1 MLFLYI
7 AAAVCVVVCAADAV
21 MMALALQAFRK
32 WRGSVL
38 ARFADMDA
46 MIAALP
52 DVMKQE
58 SKMRMNPALTFTSVE
73 EALCAV
79 YGLSAETAAR
89 LTGIRSMLEETAKAD
104 DGEREERSAQDR
116 KNGVDIT
123 EDVMNMLRYSVEDA
137 FGALRGN
144 GGDGE

>member
-7 AAAVCVVVCAADAV
+7 AAAVCVVVCAANAV
-21 MMALALQAFRK
+21 MLALALRAFCK

-38 ARFADMDA
+38 ARFADLDA

-52 DVMKQE
+52 AVL
-58 SKMRMNPALTFTSVE
+58 RE
-73 EALCAV
+73 E
-79 YGLSAETAAR
+79 LSSSEPD
-89 LTGIRSMLEETAKAD
+89 AD
-104 DGEREERSAQDR
+104 DREERSAQDR

>member
-7 AAAVCVVVCAADAV
+7 AAAVCVVVCAANAV
-21 MMALALQAFRK
+21 TLLLAVRAFCK

-38 ARFADMDA
+38 ARFADLDA
-46 MIAALP
+46 MVAALP
-52 DVMKQE
+52 GVMKQE
-58 SKMRMNPALTFTSVE
+58 SELRMNPALTFTSVE
-73 EALCAV
+73 EAICAV
-79 YGLSAETAAR
+79 YGLSTETAAR
-89 LTGIRSMLEETAKAD
+89 LTGIRAMLEEKAEAD
-104 DGEREERSAQDR
+104 DEREERSAQDR

>member
-1 MLFLYI
+1 MVSALLAAIGFMMVGAVLGVI
-7 AAAVCVVVCAADAV
+7 AFVYG
-21 MMALALQAFRK
+21 LRYERK
-32 WRGSVL
+32 RLGSVM
-38 ARFADMDA
+38 ARFADLDA

-52 DVMKQE
+52 AVL
-58 SKMRMNPALTFTSVE
+58 RE
-73 EALCAV
+73 E
-79 YGLSAETAAR
+79 LSAREQDA
-89 LTGIRSMLEETAKAD
+89 ED
-104 DGEREERSAQDR
+104 REERSAQDR

>member
-1 MLFLYI
+1 MIFLYI
-7 AAAVCVVVCAADAV
+7 AAAVCVVVCAANAV
-21 MMALALQAFRK
+21 TLLLAVRAFCK

-38 ARFADMDA
+38 ARFSDLDA

-58 SKMRMNPALTFTSVE
+58 SKIRFGVKQQFDSVE
-73 EALCAV
+73 EAICAV

-89 LTGIRSMLEETAKAD
+89 VTGIRSMLEEKEKAD
-104 DGEREERSAQDR
+104 DDEREERSAQDR
-116 KNGVDIT
+116 KDGVDIT

>member
-7 AAAVCVVVCAADAV
+7 AAAVCVVVCAANAV
-21 MMALALQAFRK
+21 MLALALRAFCK

-38 ARFADMDA
+38 ARFDDLDA

-58 SKMRMNPALTFTSVE
+58 SKIRFGVKQQFDSVE

-89 LTGIRSMLEETAKAD
+89 VMGIRSMLEETAKAD
-104 DGEREERSAQDR
+104 DDEREERSAQDR
-116 KNGVDIT
+116 KKGVDIT